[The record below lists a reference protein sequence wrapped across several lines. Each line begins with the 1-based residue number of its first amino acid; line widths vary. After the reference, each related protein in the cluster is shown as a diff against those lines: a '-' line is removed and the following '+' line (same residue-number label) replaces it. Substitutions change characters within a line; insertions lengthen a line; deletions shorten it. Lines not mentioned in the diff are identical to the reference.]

1 MFNAI
6 VISKEKEQ
14 STTLTSIDK
23 SMLNDGDVTINVAYS
38 TLNYKDALA
47 ICQKPGVVREWPMIP
62 GIDLA
67 GTVTESSSN
76 LFEIGDKVL
85 VNGYGIGEVHSGG
98 LAQQARV
105 KSEWL
110 VPLPS
115 GISLKQ
121 SMAIGTAGYTAML
134 SVLALEKQDVDP
146 SSGEV
151 LVTGAAGGVGSVAI
165 SLLSKLGYNV
175 IAVSGRPEQAAY
187 LKALGA
193 VEVLPRSELEGSAKP
208 LAKQRYAGVID
219 VAGSNILANAI
230 AQTQYGG
237 VVTACGLAAGM
248 DLPTNVAPFI
258 LRGIK
263 LIGIDS
269 VMAPMQNRLQAWER
283 LTQDLDLIMLD
294 NMTQT
299 VGLNQVLQLAPEL
312 LKGQVRGRTVVDVNL

>member
-165 SLLSKLGYNV
+165 SLLSYRCCGVEHIGKRNSANSIWRCGHCV
-175 IAVSGRPEQAAY
+175 RISSGNGLTYQR
-187 LKALGA
+187 GTIHF
-193 VEVLPRSELEGSAKP
+193 EGHKINWY
-208 LAKQRYAGVID
+208 R
-219 VAGSNILANAI
+219 
-230 AQTQYGG
+230 
-237 VVTACGLAAGM
+237 
-248 DLPTNVAPFI
+248 
-258 LRGIK
+258 
-263 LIGIDS
+263 
-269 VMAPMQNRLQAWER
+269 
-283 LTQDLDLIMLD
+283 
-294 NMTQT
+294 
-299 VGLNQVLQLAPEL
+299 
-312 LKGQVRGRTVVDVNL
+312 